1 MDCSRD
7 LTKRIPLK
15 RAPVIFHWSLMCS
28 VQGGYCHVSGSKA
41 ELTSYPISFT
51 VAGFPVPRVFSQGH
65 YVDFAN
71 VTKKD
76 NNGFYATGAVNVN
89 SWVAHDGWYIAIGW

>member
-1 MDCSRD
+1 MRSEHR
-7 LTKRIPLK
+7 
-15 RAPVIFHWSLMCS
+15 
-28 VQGGYCHVSGSKA
+28 QGGYCHVSGSKA
-41 ELTSYPISFT
+41 ELTSYPISFA

-76 NNGFYATGAVNVN
+76 NYGFYATGAVNVD